1 MRDIAGTVA
10 CIDGNTFMVSDSSG
24 DVESSPATPVGL
36 FAADTRF
43 LSRWMLFV
51 NGECMTALSV
61 DDSQYYEVTFFVVP
75 GAAVDYVQAD
85 LSAIRRRRIG
95 PDLTESLTI
104 FNYGDRD
111 TTSTYGWRWP
121 PTSPTSSRSSST
133 SATRPARTTP
143 TWARTSCAWATGA
156 APTNVRWSCRRAS
169 PPSST
174 RTASASAVRLRPG
187 EQWSTQ
193 LQADMRALRPDG
205 VDLRSA
211 LRAQRPDDST
221 LPTSLRAWVEGAPT
235 LDTDSVALQQ
245 VYHRSLVDLAALRFA
260 RSRSAAPRARGRVAL
275 VHDPVRPR
283 QPADLPA
290 DPPGHPRADPTDAA
304 DPRRRCRASA
314 PTTFGGGPGRIL
326 HELRYGESAAFEE
339 QPHSPYYGTVD
350 ASPLFVVLLD
360 EYERWSGDTALV
372 TELEQEARAALAWID
387 QYADLT
393 STGYIWYQRRNR
405 ATGLDNQCWKD
416 SWDSI
421 SYADGR
427 LPGFPRAT
435 CETQGYAY
443 DAKIRGARL
452 ARTVWD
458 DPELRRPAGERGGG
472 AVRPL
477 QPGLLVGGP
486 RLLRPRARPRRH
498 SGRQPVVQHRAP
510 VVERDRADRSG
521 PPRVVEHL
529 MGPGS
534 SPVGGCAPSPRGSA
548 ATTRS
553 ATTTARSGRSTTRS
567 SPGVCA
573 ATGSRNEAGRIA
585 ESILSAATYFEGRLP
600 EAFGG
605 FDRDTTRFPVRYPT
619 AGSPQAWSS
628 GARMLLIRTML
639 GLDPHEDHLAVDPA
653 LPAAFGRIAL
663 LDIPGRWGKAT
674 PSPVN
679 APTSP
684 DGTSQGRRRPQ
695 ALRKVRR

>member
-1 MRDIAGTVA
+1 MAGTVA

-111 TTSTYGWRWP
+111 TDLDVRLEVAADFADIFEIKFDVGEKAGTHYTHVGPNELRLGYRRGTYQRE
-121 PTSPTSSRSSST
+121 
-133 SATRPARTTP
+133 
-143 TWARTSCAWATGA
+143 
-156 APTNVRWSCRRAS
+156 VVV
-169 PPSST
+169 
-174 RTASASAVRLRPG
+174 SASEPAEFDPNGIRFRVRLRPG

-260 RSRSAAPRARGRVAL
+260 PLSLSGAAVPAAGLPWFMTLFGRDSLLTCLQTLAVTPSL
-275 VHDPVRPR
+275 TPPTLRILGSLQGVR
-283 QPADLPA
+283 
-290 DPPGHPRADPTDAA
+290 TD
-304 DPRRRCRASA
+304 DVLEED
-314 PTTFGGGPGRIL
+314 PGRIL

-452 ARTVWD
+452 ARTVWN
-458 DPELRRPAGERGGG
+458 DPDFADQLEREAAALYDRFNRDFWLEDRGYYALALDHDGTPVDSLSSNIG
-472 AVRPL
+472 H
-477 QPGLLVGGP
+477 LLWSGIVP
-486 RLLRPRARPRRH
+486 PERA
-498 SGRQPVVQHRAP
+498 
-510 VVERDRADRSG
+510 
-521 PPRVVEHL
+521 PRVVEHL
-529 MGPGS
+529 MGPRLFSGWGVRTFAEGQGRYNPLGYHNGTVWPFDNS
-534 SPVGGCAPSPRGSA
+534 FIAWGLRRYGF
-548 ATTRS
+548 
-553 ATTTARSGRSTTRS
+553 TA
-567 SPGVCA
+567 
-573 ATGSRNEAGRIA
+573 EAGRIA

-605 FDRDTTRFPVRYPT
+605 FDRDTTRYPVRYPT

-628 GARMLLIRTML
+628 GACMLLIRTML
-639 GLDPHEDHLAVDPA
+639 GLDPHEDHLAVAPA

-663 LDIPGRWGKAT
+663 LDVPGRWGKAD
-674 PSPVN
+674 
-679 APTSP
+679 AFARQRP
-684 DGTSQGRRRPQ
+684 DQP
-695 ALRKVRR
+695 